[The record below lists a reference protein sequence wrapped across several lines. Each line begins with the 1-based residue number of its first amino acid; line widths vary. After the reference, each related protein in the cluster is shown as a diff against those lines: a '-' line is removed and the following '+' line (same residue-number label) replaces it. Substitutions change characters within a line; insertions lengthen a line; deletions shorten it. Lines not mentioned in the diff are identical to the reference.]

1 MMEDPTVTSLRAF
14 RMEVA
19 LGKAISLSN
28 QQARE
33 TWRAMK
39 LIVNKGSVEGLPGS
53 LIQAATEFNR
63 CPPAWKIVA
72 DKALCAK
79 RESDDL
85 NAR

>member
-39 LIVNKGSVEGLPGS
+39 LIVNKGP
-53 LIQAATEFNR
+53 
-63 CPPAWKIVA
+63 
-72 DKALCAK
+72 
-79 RESDDL
+79 
-85 NAR
+85 